1 MKTSSFTACTESEY
15 SLILRLMEGNIK
27 KKDVV
32 KILLVTDLSSGYGR
46 GLLNGLV
53 SYAQSQKGW
62 AFYRMPLY
70 YRMMHGDKE
79 IIRWAKK
86 WDVDAIVAQMNDI
99 DVKMLSEMNIP
110 IIVQNY
116 KDRIPGVC
124 NLTGDYI
131 GTGRMAANHFLNL
144 GYRSFAYYGI
154 HESVWSRE
162 RLEGYRSRLAET
174 GLTVDTYLEP
184 SGSESWNQDFDAIGR
199 WLLSLPENTAVFC
212 CDDYY
217 ALHVTETCKIFD
229 IAVPDTLAIL
239 GVDNDEMLCN
249 ISNPPLSSI
258 VIDARNGGYEAGAV
272 IGKLIDGE
280 ITEPVNIRVPPL
292 RVVSRGSTEK
302 YASKDRYVQKV
313 IEYVWRNFGSLSGVE
328 ELLELVPL
336 SRRMFEKRFKKETGT
351 TIYQFL
357 QNYRIDRFAEMLVS
371 SDLPVEDIAISCGFA
386 DGKNVSRVFHARKG
400 MTPSEFRRKKSS
412 SF

>member
-1 MKTSSFTACTESEY
+1 MKPEITKE
-15 SLILRLMEGNIK
+15 N
-27 KKDVV
+27 VV

-53 SYAQSQKGW
+53 NYAQSQKGW

-131 GTGRMAANHFLNL
+131 GTGRMAAEHFISL
-144 GYRSFAYYGI
+144 GYRSFAFYGI

-162 RLEGYRSRLAET
+162 RLTGYEGRLAES
-174 GLTVDTYLEP
+174 GFTVNAYFET
-184 SGSESWNQDFDAIGR
+184 SGSRESWNQDFDAVGK

-229 IAVPDTLAIL
+229 IAVPDTLAVL

-249 ISNPPLSSI
+249 ISNPTLSSI
-258 VIDARNGGYEAGAV
+258 VIDAKKGGYEAGNM
-272 IGKLIDGE
+272 IGRLIRKE
-280 ITEPVNIRVPPL
+280 ITEPVNISVPPL
-292 RVVSRGSTEK
+292 QVVSRGSTKK
-302 YASKDRYVQKV
+302 YAVRDKYVLKV
-313 IEYVWRNFGSLSGVE
+313 IEYVRGNYGNQFGAA

-336 SRRMFEKRFKKETGT
+336 SRRVFEKRFKKETGT

-357 QNYRIDRFAEMLVS
+357 QDYRIDRFAEMLVS
-371 SDLPVEDIAISCGFA
+371 SDLPVEDIAISCGFT

-400 MTPSEFRRKKSS
+400 MTPSEFRRKKGGLS